1 MEQSPIFRTP
11 QHVIAAGYQSPYH
24 TPSYITHE
32 SPVHHQS
39 PVHIQQHHTASLP
52 PAVYTT
58 HFNNNLNATTIGGGG
73 GGGQYTLVNSNQGR
87 INSLCKKYKNS

>member
-1 MEQSPIFRTP
+1 M
-11 QHVIAAGYQSPYH
+11 AAGYQSPYH

-39 PVHIQQHHTASLP
+39 PVHIQQPLP
-52 PAVYTT
+52 PAAVYTT

-73 GGGQYTLVNSNQGR
+73 GGQYTLVNSNQGR
-87 INSLCKKYKNS
+87 INTLTNKYEILDQKEITKSKEKVSFTT